1 MGGQDG
7 FELGDER
14 LVALEVGSAVGNTD
28 WVGDGTEEDSVD
40 GTSLGANVVE
50 LADGAGDCTLL
61 GIDDGSLDGLADGLE
76 GILDGNEDGYRV
88 GRKLGVIVEGLYE
101 GASVGSRVG
110 KRVGDN
116 VGSVEGLIDGLAVSV
131 VDGAAVRVMDGILLL
146 GEVVDGLTDGL
157 TVLGENVDIQLGKD
171 DRSNDGQLD
180 GSIDGLDG
188 FLVLGGKDWYII
200 VGHDEVDDAMGLFV
214 GSIVEED
221 SDEDP
226 VELMEGCTEGK
237 GEGSMDGFHE
247 IVEEGLD
254 VVDDLGERVGV

>member
-7 FELGDER
+7 FKLGDDL

-40 GTSLGANVVE
+40 GTSLGANV
-50 LADGAGDCTLL
+50 AGDCTLL

-76 GILDGNEDGYRV
+76 GIFESNEDGYRV

-101 GASVGSRVG
+101 GASEGSRVG
-110 KRVGDN
+110 KRVGNN
-116 VGSVEGLIDGLAVSV
+116 VGSVEGLIDGLAVRV

-146 GEVVDGLTDGL
+146 GELVGFLLGLGVGEVVDDLTDDSLVGL
-157 TVLGENVDIQLGKD
+157 AVLGENVDIQLGKD
-171 DRSNDGQLD
+171 DGSNDGQLD

-188 FLVLGGKDWYII
+188 FQVLGGKERYII

-226 VELMEGCTEGK
+226 VE
-237 GEGSMDGFHE
+237 
-247 IVEEGLD
+247 
-254 VVDDLGERVGV
+254 

>member
-1 MGGQDG
+1 MDI
-7 FELGDER
+7 
-14 LVALEVGSAVGNTD
+14 
-28 WVGDGTEEDSVD
+28 
-40 GTSLGANVVE
+40 SLGADVVG

-101 GASVGSRVG
+101 GASEGSRVG

-116 VGSVEGLIDGLAVSV
+116 VGSVEWLV
-131 VDGAAVRVMDGILLL
+131 GAAVRVMDGNLLL
-146 GEVVDGLTDGL
+146 GELVGFLLGLGVREVVDGLTDDSLVGL
-157 TVLGENVDIQLGKD
+157 VVLGENVDIQLGKD
-171 DRSNDGQLD
+171 DGSNDGQLD

-188 FLVLGGKDWYII
+188 FLVLGGKERCII

-226 VELMEGCTEGK
+226 VE
-237 GEGSMDGFHE
+237 
-247 IVEEGLD
+247 
-254 VVDDLGERVGV
+254 